1 MRTFFMILVLSDA
14 LIIMWGLHKLYH
26 RIFPAPH
33 SSYAGYIKEMVVTF
47 VLAGIILY
55 LVPDLLGMKINAPN
69 FLFFV
74 YLMVIPAA
82 AAYFI
87 YRRFGK

>member
-1 MRTFFMILVLSDA
+1 MILLLSDA

-26 RIFPAPH
+26 RIFHVAH
-33 SSYAGYIKEMVVTF
+33 SSYVGYIKEMVVTF

-74 YLMVIPAA
+74 YLMVIPAVA
-82 AAYFI
+82 VYLI
-87 YRRFGK
+87 YKRVGK

>member
-1 MRTFFMILVLSDA
+1 MKTFFTLLVLSDA

-26 RIFPAPH
+26 KLFTVSY
-33 SSYAGYIKEMVVTF
+33 SSYVGYIKEIAVTF
-47 VLAGIILY
+47 VFAGLILY

-74 YLMVIPAA
+74 YLIAILIGS
-82 AAYFI
+82 I
-87 YRRFGK
+87 YLIFRCRKK